1 MYSIYLHTFPDGKK
15 YVGSTSL
22 DVEKRWQ
29 SGRGYK
35 EQKEMFEAI
44 KSVGWDNIQH
54 QVLET
59 VEDKET
65 ALKREE
71 YYTLL
76 FKSNEPE
83 FGYNIFV
90 GFIPSEESIK
100 KRSEKLKGIKQS
112 DDSKKKKSESLKE
125 YYKNNE
131 FSEDAKKKISENF
144 RKPVRLKNIKT
155 GEIIEFYS
163 QKKCASFFMTS
174 RCTVCRFINGYF
186 QSSKVFKDY
195 KVLSK

>member
-1 MYSIYLHTFPDGKK
+1 MYSIYVHTFPDGKK

-22 DVEKRWQ
+22 DVENRWQ

-35 EQKEMFEAI
+35 YQKEMFKAI
-44 KSVGWDNIQH
+44 KSFGWDNIQH

-59 VEDKET
+59 VEEKEI
-65 ALKREE
+65 AIKREE

-76 FKSNEPE
+76 FRSNEPE
-83 FGYNIFV
+83 FGYNIYV
-90 GFIPSEESIK
+90 GRTQNEET
-100 KRSEKLKGIKQS
+100 
-112 DDSKKKKSESLKE
+112 KKKQSESLKE

-131 FSEDAKKKISENF
+131 FPEDRKKKISEKI
-144 RKPVRLKNIKT
+144 RIPVRLKNINT

-163 QKKCASFFMTS
+163 QKKCAAFFMTT

-195 KVLSK
+195 EVLK

>member
-1 MYSIYLHTFPDGKK
+1 MYSIYVHIFPDGKK

-35 EQKEMFEAI
+35 DQKEMSKAI
-44 KSVGWDNIQH
+44 KSVGWNNIQH
-54 QVLET
+54 KVLET
-59 VEDKET
+59 VEDKKI

-76 FKSNEPE
+76 FRSNEPE

-90 GFIPSEESIK
+90 GHIQNEETK
-100 KRSEKLKGIKQS
+100 NKL
-112 DDSKKKKSESLKE
+112 SESLKE

-131 FSEDAKKKISENF
+131 FPEDAKKKISENF
-144 RKPVRLKNIKT
+144 RKPVRLKNINT

-163 QKKCASFFMTS
+163 QKKCADFFMTNKV
-174 RCTVCRFINGYF
+174 TVCRFINGYF
-186 QSSKVFKDY
+186 KSSKVFKDY
-195 KVLSK
+195 KVLK